1 MLCRYCTYH
10 QLILRRLS
18 EIERTNSYFSF
29 RCPLISALAI
39 GITSLYYYSE
49 NYKKDRHARFY
60 CMPRG
65 SAHRG
70 IIMHDHAINKAKSQP
85 AEQKSMQLQR

>member
-18 EIERTNSYFSF
+18 ELERTDTQQTHTHDYCIDSKVY
-29 RCPLISALAI
+29 
-39 GITSLYYYSE
+39 
-49 NYKKDRHARFY
+49 DY

-70 IIMHDHAINKAKSQP
+70 TERRVHALSWHITQDQVLYL
-85 AEQKSMQLQR
+85 QKKVTQD